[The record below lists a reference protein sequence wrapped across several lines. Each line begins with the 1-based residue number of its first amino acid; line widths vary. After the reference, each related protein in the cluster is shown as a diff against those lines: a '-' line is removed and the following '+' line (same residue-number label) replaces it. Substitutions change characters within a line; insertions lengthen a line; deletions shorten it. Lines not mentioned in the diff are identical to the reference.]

1 MFARWIFFYRF
12 KLKNNKKNPMGK
24 CDSCYLFAANE
35 STFSIAKRLDLHARR
50 NQILLQTQPCSD
62 AHCNIQSMN
71 TLVRGDTVKTRN

>member
-1 MFARWIFFYRF
+1 
-12 KLKNNKKNPMGK
+12 MGK

-35 STFSIAKRLDLHARR
+35 STFIIAKGLDLHARQ

-71 TLVRGDTVKTRN
+71 TLVRGDTADG

>member
-1 MFARWIFFYRF
+1 
-12 KLKNNKKNPMGK
+12 MGK

-35 STFSIAKRLDLHARR
+35 SMFSIAKRLDLHARR